1 MSLFGKSSQ
10 TNTSTSTSTQTPWQ
24 QEQFGR
30 LLDEATNFLNQGGFK
45 GAPNYTDQASA
56 AVGGMMGS
64 LANIISGQPDRN
76 ALDQAKAANAQAAQR
91 QFDQN
96 IVPSL
101 QQNMQQAGQA
111 GSSRSGIASGLAAS
125 NMAAQVGEKNAAME
139 QQFQQNQLNRQLDA
153 TKALGQGMDL
163 YSKLQ
168 SLSDKTSD
176 AGRIYQNLKV
186 FQDLISGN
194 MGGSGTTSSTSTAK
208 SDSGSMFG
216 DILGLGAAGMGMFM

>member
-1 MSLFGKSSQ
+1 MSLFGNKST
-10 TNTSTSTSTQTPWQ
+10 TNTSTSTSTQNPFQ
-24 QEQFGR
+24 SGQFGN
-30 LLDEATNFLNQGGFK
+30 LLDQADQWLNSGGFSNN
-45 GAPNYTDQASA
+45 PNYTGEASA

-76 ALDQAKAANAQAAQR
+76 ALNQAKAANAQAAQR

-176 AGRIYQNLKV
+176 AGRMLQNLKV
-186 FQDLISGN
+186 YQDLISGN
-194 MGGSGTTSSTSTAK
+194 MGGSSTTTSTSTSSSK
-208 SDSGSMFG
+208 NGWLS
-216 DILGLGAAGMGMFM
+216 DILGAGATIAAGLG